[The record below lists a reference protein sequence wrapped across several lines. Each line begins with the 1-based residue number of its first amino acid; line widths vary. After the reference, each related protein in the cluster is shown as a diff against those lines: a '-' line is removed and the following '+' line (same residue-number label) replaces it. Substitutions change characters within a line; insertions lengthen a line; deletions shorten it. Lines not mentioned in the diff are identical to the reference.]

1 MMAPPGQRPW
11 PQIREELGLYTAPTD
26 RDGSPTW
33 TIHDPARNA
42 YFQIDW
48 LSFEVISRISLGSVE
63 AICESINSDTTLE
76 VDENAVNA
84 VFTFLNENELL
95 LRSGEQDLNW
105 LSQRAAMRKKDWF
118 QSILHGYL
126 FFRVP
131 LVKPDRFLGWLLPHV
146 SFLLSSRFFKITA
159 VIFIVGLWQIYRQ
172 WGTFSTAFVDTFTFA
187 GILGYAGALIAV
199 KIIHELGHAIVA
211 KRCGCKVPTMGVAFL
226 VMFPMAYTD
235 VTESWKLD
243 SHRKR
248 LQIAG
253 AGISTELIIA
263 AWALWL
269 WGFLPD
275 GAVRNAC
282 FFLGTTSIV
291 ATLLLNAS
299 PFMRFDGYFLL
310 CDFLGMPNLHQR
322 SFAYARWW
330 LREQLFKLGE
340 APPETLTPD
349 QHRFFIIFAIA
360 TWIYRLILFIG
371 IAVMVYTYF
380 FKALGIAL
388 FIVEM
393 WYFVLKPISQE
404 LRLWQKQWDRIGPAF
419 RQKPAFYVSLII
431 ILILV
436 VPFDITVN
444 TQGMLKPEKSFT
456 MITSVPVQLR
466 ALPPPLGSK
475 VEAGTLIIGLESPE
489 LNKKIAQTQARIDS
503 LTFQVAASGFDP
515 QLRNQQA
522 ILREQLQLNQE
533 SLDGFVKEKVRLNP
547 RAQYSGVI
555 ADANPDLFV
564 GEWLPKGSQLVTL
577 VDDRQWVVDCYVTE
591 TDLKRL
597 DKGNWGKFIP
607 EGRGLW
613 GSSLSIISIDRD
625 ATRTLVDGALASTAG
640 GDIVVRLQEKRSIPE
655 QAIYRVRLKVDGWSP
670 LTSEGYLRGNVVIYA
685 WPKSILGDFIRSIL
699 VTLLREVGF

>member
-1 MMAPPGQRPW
+1 
-11 PQIREELGLYTAPTD
+11 
-26 RDGSPTW
+26 
-33 TIHDPARNA
+33 
-42 YFQIDW
+42 
-48 LSFEVISRISLGSVE
+48 
-63 AICESINSDTTLE
+63 
-76 VDENAVNA
+76 
-84 VFTFLNENELL
+84 
-95 LRSGEQDLNW
+95 
-105 LSQRAAMRKKDWF
+105 
-118 QSILHGYL
+118 
-126 FFRVP
+126 
-131 LVKPDRFLGWLLPHV
+131 
-146 SFLLSSRFFKITA
+146 
-159 VIFIVGLWQIYRQ
+159 
-172 WGTFSTAFVDTFTFA
+172 
-187 GILGYAGALIAV
+187 
-199 KIIHELGHAIVA
+199 
-211 KRCGCKVPTMGVAFL
+211 
-226 VMFPMAYTD
+226 MFPMAYTD

-263 AWALWL
+263 AWAIWL

-291 ATLLLNAS
+291 ATILLNAS

-349 QHRFFIIFAIA
+349 QHRFFIIFAIT

-371 IAVMVYTYF
+371 IAVMVYSYF

-466 ALPPPLGSK
+466 ALPAPLGSR
-475 VEAGTLIIGLESPE
+475 VEAGSLIIGLESPE
-489 LNKKIAQTQARIDS
+489 LNKKIAQMQARIDS

-515 QLRNQQA
+515 QLRKQQA
-522 ILREQLQLNQE
+522 ILREQLQLSQE
-533 SLDGFVKEKVRLNP
+533 ALDGFNKEKARLNP
-547 RAQYSGVI
+547 RAQYPGVI

-564 GEWLPKGSQLVTL
+564 GEWLPKGAQLVSL

-597 DKGNWGKFIP
+597 DKGNWGRFIP

-613 GSSLSIISIDRD
+613 GSNLSVISIDRD

-640 GDIVVRLQEKRSIPE
+640 GDIVVRHQEKKVIPE
-655 QAIYRVRLKVDGWSP
+655 QAIYRVRLKVDGWFP
-670 LTSEGYLRGNVVIYA
+670 LNSEGYLRGNVVIYA
-685 WPKSILGDFIRSIL
+685 WPKSILGDFIRSVL